1 MVDKDLQV
9 LVKVLVKV
17 SVKGLV
23 KLTAK
28 VSAKVLVKVLVH
40 LVNKTKG
47 KMCEQD
53 DTLMLLAS
61 NGNSRQQE
69 RVSLNL
75 TCYKGW

>member
-1 MVDKDLQV
+1 V
-9 LVKVLVKV
+9 
-17 SVKGLV
+17 
-23 KLTAK
+23 K

-53 DTLMLLAS
+53 DTLILLAS
-61 NGNSRQQE
+61 NGNSVRQQE